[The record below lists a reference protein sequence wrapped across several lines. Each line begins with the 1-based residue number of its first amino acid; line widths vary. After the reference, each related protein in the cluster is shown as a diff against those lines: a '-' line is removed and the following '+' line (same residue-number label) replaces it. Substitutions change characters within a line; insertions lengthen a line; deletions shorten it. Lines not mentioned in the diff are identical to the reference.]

1 MKKQF
6 IAKLLVLAMVLAMVP
21 ATFLAVSAT
30 NAAGSR
36 AGSGAGS
43 SAGSG
48 AGSGTT
54 TRPSDTTPVA
64 PVVDNT
70 TSVDAADVEVKDGE
84 LAIEAKVV
92 NGTANVVLTDAAVE
106 AITEQVEGDELVLK
120 VEAEGATKVDVS
132 ISGKA
137 LTAMGENTSAAL
149 TIQSPIVTI
158 TIPNEALATV
168 FSDVGT
174 VRISAQASGYSIGF
188 TIQAGGK
195 ALQNIK
201 GLQVTF

>member
-6 IAKLLVLAMVLAMVP
+6 IAKLLALALVLSMVP
-21 ATFLAVSAT
+21 AAMLTASAVQARGDSVDSVPS
-30 NAAGSR
+30 GS
-36 AGSGAGS
+36 
-43 SAGSG
+43 
-48 AGSGTT
+48 
-54 TRPSDTTPVA
+54 TRPTTPDTTPVA

-92 NGTANVVLTDAAVE
+92 NGTANVVLTDSAVE
-106 AITEQVEGDELVLK
+106 ALTEQVEGDELVLK
-120 VEAEGATKVDVS
+120 VEAEGATKVEVS

-149 TIQSPIVTI
+149 TVESPIATI

-188 TIQAGGK
+188 SIQANGK
-195 ALQNIK
+195 ALDAIK
-201 GLQVTF
+201 GLQVTFN